1 MSGFCPSSV
10 ILESEEILS
19 PWLLTALKISA
30 LSSFMRQEDAYEGP
44 TMCGGRILQ
53 ENPSGLRF
61 RNLEFTASLNYLID
75 IQEVIL
81 LL

>member
-1 MSGFCPSSV
+1 
-10 ILESEEILS
+10 
-19 PWLLTALKISA
+19 
-30 LSSFMRQEDAYEGP
+30 MRQEDAYEGP

-61 RNLEFTASLNYLID
+61 RNLEFTASLNYLVD
-75 IQEVIL
+75 MQEVIL